1 MKSLYY
7 KNLNTLWNTNGDIH
21 VYLTEK
27 ALGASDNKS
36 RLNTAMKPLLIGRL
50 AGPSRGS
57 A

>member
-27 ALGASDNKS
+27 ALGASDNS
-36 RLNTAMKPLLIGRL
+36 LVFIQQWNLY
-50 AGPSRGS
+50 
-57 A
+57 

>member
-7 KNLNTLWNTNGDIH
+7 KNLNTLWNTNGDIY

-36 RLNTAMKPLLIGRL
+36 RLYTAMKPLKIGRL

>member
-36 RLNTAMKPLLIGRL
+36 RLYTAMKPLLIGRL
-50 AGPSRGS
+50 AGPSRGF